1 MSSSDRRNSRIL
13 TLPVLLLLLL
23 MLMPLISEER
33 YLLSVTQCLL
43 SIFDWHLNNLFIL
56 SAHWDSSG
64 WHRAVLLIIYRGEGL
79 RVLHIIRLIK
89 EHWTA
94 LSVMVMATQIRLRYS
109 SNSTCLL
116 TNAILFLKVQLV
128 GFFNLECWAI
138 WRRIC
143 IKNVARSSTR
153 WDFAD
158 WAVVSGRSITI

>member
-1 MSSSDRRNSRIL
+1 MSSSYRRNSRIL
-13 TLPVLLLLLL
+13 TLPVLLLLL

-33 YLLSVTQCLL
+33 NLLSVTQCLL

-56 SAHWDSSG
+56 SAHWDSSC
-64 WHRAVLLIIYRGEGL
+64 WHRAILLIIYRGEGL

-94 LSVMVMATQIRLRYS
+94 LSVMVMATQIWLSYS
-109 SNSTCLL
+109 SNSICLL
-116 TNAILFLKVQLV
+116 TNTILFLKVQLV
-128 GFFNLECWAI
+128 LFFNLECWAI
-138 WRRIC
+138 RRRIS